1 LQEEILI
8 FKKDFSAESLDYRGR
23 ANMRLKLFVIIAIL
37 LSYLTFTFSSGA
49 ASSLCPSSKLYICE
63 MLLDGTNPP
72 HAVDISGKVI
82 PESSA
87 VQPDKPI
94 ILAKDSE
101 DDVSGELKREAA
113 FDHTKHATDIKYSLD
128 GKTGTSCVECH
139 HTSQPSAPKG
149 QEFLKRFDR
158 KEILTAKQ
166 LETSKEPVQSCRAC
180 HFQSS
185 TEATDE
191 FPPQSVKYPKN
202 MNRPPTG
209 LLTNDVAY
217 HVNCNTCH
225 KAAVKKN
232 PQLKAPTGCNDC
244 HIEK

>member
-1 LQEEILI
+1 M
-8 FKKDFSAESLDYRGR
+8 K
-23 ANMRLKLFVIIAIL
+23 LKLFVIIAIL
-37 LSYLTFTFSSGA
+37 LSYLTFTFASGA
-49 ASSLCPSSKLYICE
+49 ASSLCPSTKSYICE

-72 HAVDISGKVI
+72 HAVDISGKAI

-94 ILAKDSE
+94 ILANDSKDKNWK
-101 DDVSGELKREAA
+101 VLKPEAA
-113 FDHTKHATDIKYSLD
+113 FDHSKHATDIKYSLD
-128 GKTGTSCVECH
+128 GKTPTSCVECH

-149 QEFLKRFDR
+149 QEYLKRFDR
-158 KEILTAKQ
+158 KETLTAKQ

-185 TEATDE
+185 TEETDE

-202 MNRPPTG
+202 MGRPATG

-217 HVNCNTCH
+217 HVNCNSCH
-225 KAAVKKN
+225 KAAMKRDS
-232 PQLKAPTGCNDC
+232 QLRAPAGCNDC
-244 HIEK
+244 HTKKAQ